1 MLFYMIMPHWWIYP
15 VIVSFLLSL
24 IFGDIGRSLG
34 RRLGFLDE
42 PKKDRKKH
50 KGGVSTLGG
59 AAIYVAFSVVV
70 ITVLIWND
78 HFVSGDITHWHVVG
92 FLLGGFVLIIG
103 GLFDD
108 KYDLPPKLS
117 ILFPVIA
124 ALLAAGFGIG
134 VSKIT
139 NPLGGFFEI
148 SSLVSF
154 LVTIIWLVGVMYTT
168 KLLDG
173 LDGLAGGV
181 SAIGMMM
188 IALLALT
195 AAFYQ
200 PDVALLAIIG
210 AGTVLGFLVWNVH
223 PASLFLGEGGSTLI
237 GYMLGVV
244 AVIAGS
250 KIATALLVVA
260 VPLFDILFV
269 LWDRKRSGKSLF
281 SGDRRHLHHRL
292 RDAGW
297 SVQQVVWFYY
307 AIALAFGLTTLVF
320 ESWQKL
326 VALAVL
332 FILTFGV
339 IRFASRSSS

>member
-1 MLFYMIMPHWWIYP
+1 M
-15 VIVSFLLSL
+15 
-24 IFGDIGRSLG
+24 
-34 RRLGFLDE
+34 
-42 PKKDRKKH
+42 
-50 KGGVSTLGG
+50 
-59 AAIYVAFSVVV
+59 
-70 ITVLIWND
+70 
-78 HFVSGDITHWHVVG
+78 
-92 FLLGGFVLIIG
+92 
-103 GLFDD
+103 
-108 KYDLPPKLS
+108 
-117 ILFPVIA
+117 IA

-134 VSKIT
+134 VAKIT

-148 SSLVSF
+148 SSVVSF
-154 LVTIIWLVGVMYTT
+154 IVTIIWLVGVMYTT

-181 SAIGMMM
+181 SAIGMLM
-188 IALLALT
+188 IAFLALT
-195 AAFYQ
+195 TAFYQ

-210 AGTVLGFLVWNVH
+210 AVAVLGFLVWNVH

-237 GYMLGVV
+237 GYILGVM

-260 VPLFDILFV
+260 VPLFDIIFV

-297 SVQQVVWFYY
+297 SVHQVVWFYY

-332 FILTFGV
+332 LMLTFGI
-339 IRFASRSSS
+339 IRFSSKGICTT